1 MKRWFNLALVMLA
14 AALPLVAPAQTLE
27 RIRSSHTL
35 TLGYLP
41 KRPPFSASEGE
52 AAVGYGIDLCQKVA
66 DQLRIQPGLAQM
78 RVRFVPLSEDKA
90 LETVGA
96 GGVDLL
102 CSPMVETLKARQ
114 SLDFSL
120 PVYTAGLGVVV
131 RKDAP
136 FFLVRSLNGEV
147 DKSGPTWRA
156 TPNRGLADYT
166 FAVPGNTRVET
177 WVREKLRLLKVLV
190 NVQTV
195 AGPAEGVDAVAA
207 GKADA
212 FFYDQMALR
221 SLVEHSAGKANLM
234 VLSRRFEFAPVAL
247 VMPRGDEDFRLQ
259 VDTALSELYRSDA
272 FVPLYSKYFGA
283 PSELDQNLFKVYS
296 RP

>member
-1 MKRWFNLALVMLA
+1 MKRWFPRIFVMLV

-41 KRPPFSASEGE
+41 ERPPFSASDGE
-52 AAVGYGIDLCQKVA
+52 SAVGYGIDLCQKVA
-66 DQLRIQPGLAQM
+66 DQLRTQPGLAQM
-78 RVRFVPLSEDKA
+78 QVRFVPLSADKA
-90 LETVGA
+90 AEMLGA

-102 CSPMVETLKARQ
+102 CSPMVETLKLRQ

-136 FFLVRSLNGEV
+136 FFLVRLLNGEV

-156 TPNRGLADYT
+156 TLNRGLAAYT
-166 FAVPGNTRVET
+166 FAVPADTRVET

-190 NVQTV
+190 TLQSVPGAAEGIEAV
-195 AGPAEGVDAVAA
+195 AG

-212 FFYDQMALR
+212 FFFDQMTLR
-221 SLVEHSAGKANLM
+221 SLVERSSGKASLM
-234 VLSRRFEFAPVAL
+234 VLTRRFDYAPVAL
-247 VMPRGDEDFRLQ
+247 AMPRGDEDFRLQ

-272 FVPLYSKYFGA
+272 FLPLYSKYFGA

>member
-1 MKRWFNLALVMLA
+1 MNRWLPRAILLLA

-41 KRPPFSASEGE
+41 ERPPFSASEGE
-52 AAVGYGIDLCQKVA
+52 GAVGYGIDLCQKVA
-66 DQLRIQPGLAQM
+66 DQLRTQPGLAQLQ
-78 RVRFVPLSEDKA
+78 VRLVALNADKA

-102 CSPMVETLKARQ
+102 CSPMVETLKLRQ
-114 SLDFSL
+114 DLDFSL

-147 DKSGPTWRA
+147 DQSGPTWRA
-156 TPNRGLADYT
+156 TLNRGLAAYT

-177 WVREKLRLLKVLV
+177 WVRERLRLLKVLV
-190 NVQTV
+190 TVQAV
-195 AGPAEGVDAVAA
+195 AGPTEGVEAVAG

-212 FFYDQMALR
+212 FFYDQMTLR
-221 SLVEHSAGKANLM
+221 SLVEHSAGRANLM

-247 VMPRGDEDFRLQ
+247 AMPRGDEDFRLQ
-259 VDTALSELYRSDA
+259 VDTALSELYRSDD

-283 PSELDQNLFKVYS
+283 PSELDQSLFKVYS

>member
-1 MKRWFNLALVMLA
+1 MKRWFPRVILLLAGV
-14 AALPLVAPAQTLE
+14 LPLAAPAQTLE

-35 TLGYLP
+35 NLGYLP
-41 KRPPFSASEGE
+41 ERPPFSASEAE
-52 AAVGYGIDLCQKVA
+52 VAVGYGIDLCQKVA
-66 DQLRIQPGLAQM
+66 DQLRTLPGLAQM
-78 RVRFVPLSEDKA
+78 QVRFVPLDADKA
-90 LETVGA
+90 LEAVQA

-102 CSPMVETLKARQ
+102 CSPMAETLKLRQ
-114 SLDFSL
+114 RLDFSL

-147 DKSGPTWRA
+147 DQSGPTWRA
-156 TPNRGLADYT
+156 TLNRGLAAYT

-177 WVREKLRLLKVLV
+177 WVREKLRLLKVLAT
-190 NVQTV
+190 VQAV
-195 AGPAEGVDAVAA
+195 AGPAEGLEAVAA

-212 FFYDQMALR
+212 FFYDQMTLR
-221 SLVEHSAGKANLM
+221 SLVERSPGKANLM

-247 VMPRGDEDFRLQ
+247 AMPRGDGDFRLQ

-272 FVPLYSKYFGA
+272 FLPLYSRYFGA

>member
-1 MKRWFNLALVMLA
+1 MKRLSLRVIILLA
-14 AALPLVAPAQTLE
+14 AALPLLAQSQTLE

-35 TLGYLP
+35 TLGYVP
-41 KRPPFSASEGE
+41 DRPPFSIREGE
-52 AAVGYGIDLCQKVA
+52 GAAGYGIDLCQKVA
-66 DQLRIQPGLAQM
+66 DQLRTQPNLAQLQ
-78 RVRFVPLSEDKA
+78 VRFVPLNADKA

-102 CSPMVETLKARQ
+102 CSPMVETLKLRQ
-114 SLDFSL
+114 TLDFSL

-147 DKSGPTWRA
+147 DHSGPTWRA
-156 TPNRGLADYT
+156 TLNRGLAAYT
-166 FAVPGNTRVET
+166 FAVPGGTPVEA
-177 WVREKLRLLKVLV
+177 WVRERLRLLKVLV
-190 NVQTV
+190 TVQTV
-195 AGPAEGVDAVAA
+195 AGPAAGVDAVAA
-207 GKADA
+207 GKASA
-212 FFYDQMALR
+212 FFYDQMTLR
-221 SLVEHSAGKANLM
+221 SLVEHSPDRANLM

-247 VMPRGDEDFRLQ
+247 AMPRGDEDFRLQ
-259 VDTALSELYRSDA
+259 VDTALSELYRSDV
-272 FVPLYSKYFGA
+272 FVPLYSQYFGA